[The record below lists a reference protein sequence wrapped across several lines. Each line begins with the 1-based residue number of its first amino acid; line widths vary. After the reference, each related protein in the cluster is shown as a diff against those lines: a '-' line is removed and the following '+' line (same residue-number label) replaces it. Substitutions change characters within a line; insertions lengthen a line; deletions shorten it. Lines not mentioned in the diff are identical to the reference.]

1 METMKIFESKQEAEN
16 AGCYSPYGNFVYH
29 LNKEQIQALL
39 DGKILADPELDEYG
53 MIIQME
59 DEPDEAN

>member
-1 METMKIFESKQEAEN
+1 METMKIFESEQEAEN
-16 AGCYSPYGNFVYH
+16 TGCYSPYGNFVYR

-39 DGKILADPELDEYG
+39 DGKILADPEPDEYG
-53 MIIQME
+53 IIIQME